1 MACSELTGCAAKT
14 TGCSRDPAELVEQ
27 LLWERTVVRLEQ
39 EGGETEKGWGQS
51 NEQAEGEVQVT
62 AS

>member
-27 LLWERTVVRLEQ
+27 LLWKRTVVRLEQ
-39 EGGETEKGWGQS
+39 EGGRLKRIGGRAMNRQRERYK
-51 NEQAEGEVQVT
+51 
-62 AS
+62 